1 MKNHQAHGKK
11 QWYCSSRDVHGCRAD
26 VITYKGVDGTDY
38 ISIFR
43 GRHIHNPP
51 RLRQCHDGIYYLPS
65 HRTGSMVMIFKDNKF
80 WINNRYQNTI
90 NWTCRDRK
98 RLGCSSCVQTTSEGR
113 YIRSNK
119 FELLMLNNYTYGR
132 HYELK
137 HGTRWRCS
145 KKCAAY
151 LVVNKHGQIIKKQD
165 QHSHPPDKQTWRQEQ
180 PPSCTHELSSFPSA
194 VCDNPYFSVLM
205 VKGRHGKDLL
215 MLNGYTYYQHKLLRD
230 GFRWS
235 CTQMGSRSCRGFLHV
250 TGEMLVIRAQTEHT
264 HPPSTYFLE
273 KFKSRVKSVSF

>member
-26 VITYKGVDGTDY
+26 VITYKD
-38 ISIFR
+38 
-43 GRHIHNPP
+43 
-51 RLRQCHDGIYYLPS
+51 IYYLPS
-65 HRTGSMVMIFKDNKF
+65 HRTGSMVLIFKDNKY

-98 RLGCSSCVQTTSEGR
+98 RIGCTSCVQTTVEV
-113 YIRSNK
+113 
-119 FELLMLNNYTYGR
+119 LL
-132 HYELK
+132 
-137 HGTRWRCS
+137 
-145 KKCAAY
+145 
-151 LVVNKHGQIIKKQD
+151 
-165 QHSHPPDKQTWRQEQ
+165 
-180 PPSCTHELSSFPSA
+180 
-194 VCDNPYFSVLM
+194 
-205 VKGRHGKDLL
+205 VKGRNGKDLL

-250 TGEMLVIRAQTEHT
+250 TNEMLVVRAHTEHT

-273 KFKSRVKSVSF
+273 SIRDSAKDENKKSMEAINPLALKIGNVHGRALH